1 MARRTW
7 STAMSLAIAISKGA
21 VIAQIAIAP
30 DWTHRTVYGLAGA
43 LGIVAAMLVHD
54 QVLVRRKTAS

>member
-1 MARRTW
+1 
-7 STAMSLAIAISKGA
+7 MSLAIAISKGA

-43 LGIVAAMLVHD
+43 LGIVANMLVHD